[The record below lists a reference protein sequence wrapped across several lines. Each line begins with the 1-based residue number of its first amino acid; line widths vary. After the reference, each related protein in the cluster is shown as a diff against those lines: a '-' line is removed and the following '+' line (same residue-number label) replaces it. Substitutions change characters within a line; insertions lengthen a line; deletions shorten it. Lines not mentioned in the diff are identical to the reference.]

1 MRRLRCFGVLCALAS
16 ACDGGSNSDESTG
29 GEPSTGDP
37 TNASDPT
44 GGGTQSLVTPMGW
57 EQVAAADDPLAD
69 HRPASVMC
77 PLGAWVYEAQGLEV
91 STATCNYGMFTQPS
105 LVDVAAGARLT
116 ASVYHFDLVAA
127 EPATAHVALL
137 IGTTVIWEQEIAIPG
152 PANAFTI
159 DLPAPSAFP
168 KGTPVYF
175 HLHNHGQNTWTM
187 AGLEVESG

>member
-16 ACDGGSNSDESTG
+16 ACDGGSNNDESTG
-29 GEPSTGDP
+29 SDP
-37 TNASDPT
+37 TGTTASDPT
-44 GGGTQSLVTPMGW
+44 GGERVALVTPMAW
-57 EQVAAADDPLAD
+57 TQVAAADDPLAD
-69 HRPASVMC
+69 HRPAAVMC
-77 PLGAWVYEAQGLEV
+77 PLGAWVFEEQGLEV

-116 ASVYHFDLVAA
+116 ASVYHFDLVAE

-137 IGTTVIWEQEIAIPG
+137 IGEAVIWEEDIAIPG

-159 DLPAPSAFP
+159 DLPAASAWP

-175 HLHNHGQNTWTM
+175 HLHNHGQNTWTVG
-187 AGLEVESG
+187 AIEVEVSG